1 MHNLGNK
8 KALQRILGGIKGL
21 WIANTRS
28 INSEQYGA
36 SNGGNQVYDTSDVA
50 EGHGLLTKYIASLE
64 CLSQMFLF
72 KLKQFKKP

>member
-28 INSEQYGA
+28 INTEQNRIRGWENK
-36 SNGGNQVYDTSDVA
+36 STMPVMLLKVMVY
-50 EGHGLLTKYIASLE
+50 
-64 CLSQMFLF
+64 
-72 KLKQFKKP
+72 

>member
-1 MHNLGNK
+1 MHNLANK

-36 SNGGNQVYDTSDVA
+36 SNGGKS
-50 EGHGLLTKYIASLE
+50 SLRY
-64 CLSQMFLF
+64 
-72 KLKQFKKP
+72 

>member
-28 INSEQYGA
+28 INSEQYGTRVWEK
-36 SNGGNQVYDTSDVA
+36 S
-50 EGHGLLTKYIASLE
+50 SLR
-64 CLSQMFLF
+64 CQ
-72 KLKQFKKP
+72 

>member
-28 INSEQYGA
+28 INSGQYF
-36 SNGGNQVYDTSDVA
+36 TSDR
-50 EGHGLLTKYIASLE
+50 EKSSLRY
-64 CLSQMFLF
+64 
-72 KLKQFKKP
+72 